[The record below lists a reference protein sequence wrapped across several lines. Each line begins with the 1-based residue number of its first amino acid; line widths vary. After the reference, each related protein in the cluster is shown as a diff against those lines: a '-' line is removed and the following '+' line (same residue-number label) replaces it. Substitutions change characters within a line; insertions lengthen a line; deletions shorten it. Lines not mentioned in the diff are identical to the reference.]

1 MAGYGYEV
9 TGEDLKACLGGTYAR
24 THAYMSERAPLPDAQ
39 TVWPELSRE
48 LFGLIDAQLE
58 PFDDAIKAV
67 AELSARGVKI
77 AVASSS
83 VRERLDRTLARAGLR
98 FEVTIAGDE
107 IEHPKPA
114 PDMFLLAARK
124 LELPPGRCVVV
135 EDSGPGVA
143 AGRAAG
149 MPTLGVCRVPGT
161 EATLAQAHRVVHEV
175 TADAI
180 LALLL

>member
-1 MAGYGYEV
+1 MAAYDYEV
-9 TGEDLKACLGGTYAR
+9 TREDLEACLGGTYAK
-24 THAYMSERAPLPDAQ
+24 THAYMAGRAPLPDAE
-39 TVWPELSRE
+39 TVYKALSAE
-48 LFGLIDAQLE
+48 LFALIDAQLE
-58 PFDDAIKAV
+58 PFDDALKAV
-67 AELSARGVKI
+67 AELEARGVRI

-98 FEVTIAGDE
+98 FEITIAGDE

-114 PDMFLLAARK
+114 PDMFLLAARR
-124 LELPPGRCVVV
+124 LELPPERCVVV

-161 EATLAQAHRVVHEV
+161 EATLAQASRVVHEV

-180 LALLL
+180 LALMP